1 MKTGRKD
8 IPRREISMC
17 KERLYGGKKARRE
30 AIKES
35 ASATLE
41 NGKDTRWNR
50 RARTRSFV
58 RTLRAMEVKETI

>member
-1 MKTGRKD
+1 MQRKAVWW
-8 IPRREISMC
+8 E
-17 KERLYGGKKARRE
+17 KARRE

-58 RTLRAMEVKETI
+58 RTLRAVEVKETI